1 MRLTERDEK
10 ELLKKIYAGLE
21 ARGAKSRKSDFF
33 DSLALRTTARASAT
47 PETEAR
53 EAAAEE
59 EEAPPEPRS
68 KAELEEM
75 AELAVDELVMVRLGE
90 FFVLIEKVVLERDDA
105 SFQEILKKLES
116 KLKVRGLLYRRG
128 LDPEREYPALW
139 SKIWEALPKWDGRD
153 FRAYVAQLVRN
164 YCLDDLKRRKKAPG
178 EITVEVGD
186 ARPVF
191 KTQEKASTR
200 DALDHVLLVI
210 EDLEREGDLA
220 PLDGVIFALLTSG
233 RAVQDISEAFGGEA
247 NQRFTKGG
255 FAKAVAALAG
265 KKKIDGRGALALKY
279 LLDGLSADEVAVLSG
294 IDRAK
299 LSSAASSLAPL
310 AGASEDVRLLVRAL
324 CREGVAAQDVEKL
337 ESLTPNAINLRI
349 NRARLKVWMAL
360 CDRSHDV
367 LRARGAIDEVD
378 LAIVQH
384 RCSVESGVWC
394 RMYKDRTCKR
404 ERTPDEIKKRAGLAL
419 SSEQMSRRVEDF
431 REKILDGLGRAYPDY
446 NSCLNERK
454 PDRGRGS

>member
-1 MRLTERDEK
+1 VRLTERDQK
-10 ELLKKIYAGLE
+10 ELLRKIYSGLE

-33 DSLALRTTARASAT
+33 DSLALRTAKRASAT
-47 PETEAR
+47 PESEAKDA
-53 EAAAEE
+53 EAEAEE
-59 EEAPPEPRS
+59 ALPVPLS
-68 KAELEEM
+68 KPELEQA
-75 AELAVDELVMVRLGE
+75 AELAVDELIVVRLGE
-90 FFVLIEKVVLERDDA
+90 FFSLIEKVVLERDDD

-186 ARPVF
+186 VRPVF
-191 KTQEKASTR
+191 KTEIKASTR

-210 EDLEREGDLA
+210 EDLERAGDLA

-233 RAVQDISEAFGGEA
+233 RAVQDISEAFSGDTHHA
-247 NQRFTKGG
+247 

-265 KKKIDGRGALALKY
+265 KKKLDGRGALALKY
-279 LLDGLSADEVAVLSG
+279 LLDGLQPDEVAALSG
-294 IDRAK
+294 LEKKA
-299 LSSAASSLAPL
+299 LGQAAAQLVALAE
-310 AGASEDVRLLVRAL
+310 ASEDVRLLVRAL
-324 CREGVAAQDVEKL
+324 CREGVSAQDVEKL

-360 CDRSHDV
+360 CDRSHDL
-367 LRARGAIDEVD
+367 LRRRGAIDEVD

-404 ERTPDEIKKRAGLAL
+404 ERTPDEIGKRAGLSL
-419 SSEQMSRRVEDF
+419 TSDQMSQRVEEF
-431 REKILDGLGRAYPDY
+431 REKILDGLGRAFPDY

>member
-1 MRLTERDEK
+1 MRLTERDRT
-10 ELLKKIYAGLE
+10 ELLRRIYTGLE

-33 DSLALRTTARASAT
+33 DSLALRTAARAQAT
-47 PETEAR
+47 PETEAAD
-53 EAAAEE
+53 AAAEAE
-59 EEAPPEPRS
+59 DAPPEPLS
-68 KAELEEM
+68 KQRLDDV
-75 AELAVDELVMVRLGE
+75 AELAVDELLMVRLGE
-90 FFVLIEKVVLERDDA
+90 FFSLIEKVVLERDDA
-105 SFQEILKKLES
+105 SFQEILRRLES

-153 FRAYVAQLVRN
+153 FRAYVAQLIRN

-178 EITVEVGD
+178 EITIEVGD

-191 KTQEKASTR
+191 KTEQKASTR

-210 EDLEREGDLA
+210 EGLEREGDLA
-220 PLDGVIFALLTSG
+220 PIDGVIFALLTSG
-233 RAVQDISEAFGGEA
+233 RAVQDISEAFSSKEHHA
-247 NQRFTKGG
+247 

-265 KKKIDGRGALALKY
+265 KKKLDARGALALKY
-279 LLDGLSADEVAVLSG
+279 LLDGLEADEVA
-294 IDRAK
+294 A
-299 LSSAASSLAPL
+299 LSSLDAGKLAQAAASLAPL
-310 AGASEDVRLLVRAL
+310 EKASDDTRLLVRSLA
-324 CREGVAAQDVEKL
+324 REGVAAADVEKL

-367 LRARGAIDEVD
+367 LRRRDALDEVD

-384 RCSVESGVWC
+384 RCSVEAGVWC

-404 ERTPDEIKKRAGLAL
+404 ERAPEEIARRAGLSL
-419 SSEQMSRRVEDF
+419 TPEQMSRRVEDF
-431 REKILDGLGRAYPDY
+431 REKILDGLGRAFPDY

>member
-1 MRLTERDEK
+1 MRLTERDQK
-10 ELLKKIYAGLE
+10 ELLRRIYAGLE
-21 ARGAKSRKSDFF
+21 ERGAKSKKSDFF
-33 DSLALRTTARASAT
+33 DSLALRTAWRASAT
-47 PETEAR
+47 PER
-53 EAAAEE
+53 EAAEAAADAAEGDE
-59 EEAPPEPRS
+59 PVVPESLS
-68 KAELEEM
+68 KQRLDEIAELG
-75 AELAVDELVMVRLGE
+75 VDELVVVRLGE
-90 FFVLIEKVVLERDDA
+90 FFTLIEKVVLERDDA

-178 EITVEVGD
+178 EITIEVGD
-186 ARPVF
+186 SRPVF
-191 KTQEKASTR
+191 KTETKASTK

-210 EDLEREGDLA
+210 EGLERDGDLA

-233 RAVQDISEAFGGEA
+233 RAVQDISEAFSSKEHL
-247 NQRFTKGG
+247 G
-255 FAKAVAALAG
+255 FAKAISALAG

-279 LLDGLSADEVAVLSG
+279 LLDGLSPDEVAVLSG
-294 IDRAK
+294 LDRAK
-299 LSSAASSLAPL
+299 LAQAASGLASI
-310 AGASEDVRLLVRAL
+310 AEASEDARLLVRAL

-337 ESLTPNAINLRI
+337 DALTPNAINLRI

-367 LRARGAIDEVD
+367 LRRRGTIDEVD

-384 RCSVESGVWC
+384 RCSVDSGVWC

-404 ERTPDEIKKRAGLAL
+404 ERTPDEIGKRAGLAL
-419 SSEQMSRRVEDF
+419 SSEQMSRRVEEF
-431 REKILDGLGRAYPDY
+431 REKIIDGLGRAYPDY

>member
-21 ARGAKSRKSDFF
+21 ARGAKAKKSDFF
-33 DSLALRTTARASAT
+33 DSLARRTALRASAT
-47 PETEAR
+47 PETEAHD
-53 EAAAEE
+53 AQAEE
-59 EEAPPEPRS
+59 EAAPPENLS
-68 KAELEEM
+68 KGALDEM
-75 AELAVDELVMVRLGE
+75 VELAVDELVMVRLGE
-90 FFVLIEKVVLERDDA
+90 FFSLIEKVVLDRDDA

-164 YCLDDLKRRKKAPG
+164 YCLDDLKRRKKSPG

-210 EDLEREGDLA
+210 EELEREGDLA

-247 NQRFTKGG
+247 HLG
-255 FAKAVAALAG
+255 FARAVAALAG

-294 IDRAK
+294 LERGK
-299 LSSAASSLAPL
+299 LASAAQSLAPL
-310 AGASEDVRLLVRAL
+310 VDASEDVRLLTRAL
-324 CREGVAAQDVEKL
+324 CREGVSAPDIEKL
-337 ESLTPNAINLRI
+337 EKLTPNAINLRI

-367 LRARGAIDEVD
+367 LRRREAVDEVD

-384 RCSVESGVWC
+384 RCSVDSGVWC

-404 ERTPDEIKKRAGLAL
+404 ERTPDEIKKRANLSL
-419 SSEQMSRRVEDF
+419 SSEQMSRRVEEF

>member
-21 ARGAKSRKSDFF
+21 ARGARSKKSDFF
-33 DSLALRTTARASAT
+33 DSLALRTAARATAGLES
-47 PETEAR
+47 EAR
-53 EAAAEE
+53 EVEAEDAPPPPLEKQALEDAAE
-59 EEAPPEPRS
+59 A
-68 KAELEEM
+68 
-75 AELAVDELVMVRLGE
+75 AVDELVVVRLGE
-90 FFVLIEKVVLERDDA
+90 FFPLIERVVLERNDA

-116 KLKVRGLLYRRG
+116 KLKIRGLLYRRG

-164 YCLDDLKRRKKAPG
+164 YCLDDLKRRKRAPG
-178 EITVEVGD
+178 DMSHEVRDPHEG
-186 ARPVF
+186 AQTEVM
-191 KTQEKASTR
+191 ASTR
-200 DALDHVLLVI
+200 DALDNVLLVI
-210 EDLEREGDLA
+210 EDLEHRGDLA

-233 RAVQDISEAFGGEA
+233 RAVQDISEVFAGKE
-247 NQRFTKGG
+247 RLG

-265 KKKIDGRGALALKY
+265 KKKLDARAALALRY
-279 LLDGLSADEVAVLSG
+279 LQDGLEADEVAALSG
-294 IDRAK
+294 IDAK
-299 LSSAASSLAPL
+299 KLVPAA
-310 AGASEDVRLLVRAL
+310 RAL
-324 CREGVAAQDVEKL
+324 ESLQAATEDTRILLRALAREGVAASDVEKL
-337 ESLTPNAINLRI
+337 EALTPNAINLRI

-360 CDRSHDV
+360 CDRSHDL
-367 LRARGAIDEVD
+367 LRKRGAVDEVD

-384 RCSVESGVWC
+384 RCSVELGVWC

-404 ERTPDEIKKRAGLAL
+404 ERTPEEIAKLAGLSL
-419 SSEQMSRRVEDF
+419 TPEQMSRRVEEF

-454 PDRGRGS
+454 PDRGREA